1 MRVRVFYTGS
11 SSNPDQYVDV
21 AAGSTVRT
29 ALSTA
34 GVPTESVSVRVNR
47 TDATLDQVLGAE
59 DQIIVTAKNLK
70 GAADEVAEGTA
81 AITMTVE
88 QIIGWGSGAGA
99 VPSGVVGKALAKQA
113 EKAQEILL
121 EAVQGLI
128 ADAKPEAAYI
138 NKRIA
143 TLTKE
148 LAEAQ
153 DSQKRFGYA
162 LNQLTVKENPFSLLA
177 FLARKDK
184 AVALCHAIGCDV
196 PDAKSPLW
204 KTADND

>member
-70 GAADEVAEGTA
+70 GAADEVEATA
-81 AITMTVE
+81 GITMTVE
-88 QIIGWGSGAGA
+88 QIIGWGSGPGSVAT
-99 VPSGVVGKALAKQA
+99 GVVGKALAQQA
-113 EKAQEILL
+113 EEAQKVLL
-121 EAVQGLI
+121 KEVQTLI

-153 DSQKRFGYA
+153 DNQKRFGYS
-162 LNQLTVKENPFSLLA
+162 LTQLTTKENPFSLLA
-177 FLARKDK
+177 FLGRKDR
-184 AVALCHAIGCDV
+184 AIALCHAIGCDV

-204 KTADND
+204 KTSDND